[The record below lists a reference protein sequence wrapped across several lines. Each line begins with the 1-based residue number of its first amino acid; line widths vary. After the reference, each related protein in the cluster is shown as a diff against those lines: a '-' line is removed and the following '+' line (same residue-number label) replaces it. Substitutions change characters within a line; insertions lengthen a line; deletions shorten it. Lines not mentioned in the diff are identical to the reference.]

1 MLLKSALKQK
11 GREMNTIQ
19 GYRFN
24 TAQYKSSERN
34 RNSSN
39 AKISFKALE
48 MDNKQELERYG
59 KTLYRYY
66 DEKLVDQF
74 VTEMEN
80 LRPILEER
88 AKDHPKV
95 DTSIYT
101 GDMDVF
107 FFSRCAEGHSTS
119 SSSSVKRISD
129 MMTEL
134 EKGVDNFRKY
144 VISTYDESVRLA
156 NDGLEQITSFLKNR
170 TNK

>member
-1 MLLKSALKQK
+1 
-11 GREMNTIQ
+11 MNTIH

-24 TAQYKSSERN
+24 NAPYNFSVEN
-34 RNSSN
+34 HNSSN
-39 AKISFKALE
+39 VRISFKALE

-80 LRPILEER
+80 LRPILEEK
-88 AKDHPKV
+88 AKEHPKV

-129 MMTEL
+129 MMTEF
-134 EKGVDNFRKY
+134 EKGVDNFREF

-156 NDGLEQITSFLKNR
+156 NDGLDQITNFLKN
-170 TNK
+170 KC